1 MHRQTAMRIHPLG
14 IYEKAMPKTLSWDE
28 RFAIAK
34 AGGFDFL
41 EISIDETDARLER
54 LNWTKLQ
61 RREFV
66 DLKEKHGIAV
76 PTMCLSGH
84 RKYPFG
90 SHDPAIRERAM
101 DIMKKAIDFATD
113 TGVRTI
119 QLAGYDVYYEQEDAT
134 TLENYTEGMKEA
146 VSLAAAAQVTLA
158 TEIMDTPFMS
168 SITKWK
174 YWDELLKSPWFSVYP
189 DVGNL
194 TAWGNDVLHELT
206 IGIDKIAAIHL
217 KETKP
222 VTADFKGQ
230 FRDLHFG
237 EGTVDFVSIFKKL
250 KELNYR
256 GTFLLEMWGESDP
269 EALKHIIEAR
279 EFIEARMKEA
289 DFPS

>member
-1 MHRQTAMRIHPLG
+1 MRIHPLG

-28 RFAIAK
+28 RFAMARQ
-34 AGGFDFL
+34 GGFDFV
-41 EISIDETDARLER
+41 EISIDETDDRLSR
-54 LNWTKLQ
+54 LDWTRTQ
-61 RREFV
+61 RHEFV
-66 DLKEKHGIAV
+66 ELKEKHEIAV

-90 SHDPAIRERAM
+90 SHDPAVRERAM
-101 DIMKKAIDFATD
+101 DIMKKAIDFAVD

-119 QLAGYDVYYEQEDAT
+119 QLAGYDVYYEEADES
-134 TLENYTEGMKEA
+134 TLENYTKGMAEA
-146 VSLAAAAQVTLA
+146 ITLAAGAQVTLA

-174 YWDELLKSPWFSVYP
+174 HWDNMFKSPWFGVYP

-194 TAWGNDVLHELT
+194 TAWGNDVLNELT
-206 IGIDKIAAIHL
+206 IGIDKISAIHL

-222 VTADFKGQ
+222 VTDTFPGQ

-256 GTFLLEMWGESDP
+256 GTFLLEMWGEKDP

-279 EFIEARMKEA
+279 EFIEQRMKEA
-289 DFPS
+289 DFPA